1 MSLHQIIKRKLRIY
15 TGNMKKLFLAKL
27 VILLF
32 AFAVFAQVPTE
43 KNVTVFGAKIRY
55 LEAGD
60 AAKPTVILLHGL
72 GAQAESWAL
81 TIPALTANYHVI
93 APDQIGFGKSDKPF
107 LKYRVAT
114 YADFLDKF
122 MSELKIEKAHLVGN
136 SMGGWVATLFAIK
149 YPNKVNKLV
158 LADSAGIVPANA
170 DVNQIYQLNNSTRD
184 EIRANLKLI
193 FASPI
198 LQNNEALVDQF
209 FTQRVIANDGNTINA
224 IIESIIRKEDFLN
237 DELGKVT
244 KPTLIIW
251 GKQDGLLP
259 VSDAAIFNTGIKGS
273 QLLIFDNCGH
283 VPQFEKATDFNK
295 AVLEFLAK
303 N

>member
-1 MSLHQIIKRKLRIY
+1 MKRTLSLLIV
-15 TGNMKKLFLAKL
+15 ML
-27 VILLF
+27 VLTF
-32 AFAVFAQVPTE
+32 AAFAQAPAE

-60 AAKPTVILLHGL
+60 ATKPKVILLHGL

-81 TIPALTANYHVI
+81 TIPALAANYHVI
-93 APDQIGFGKSDKPF
+93 APDQVGFGKSDKPL

-122 MSELKIEKAHLVGN
+122 MSELKIEKTHLVGN
-136 SMGGWVATLFAIK
+136 SMGGWVATLFAVK
-149 YPNKVNKLV
+149 YPHKVGKIV
-158 LADSAGIVPANA
+158 LADSAGIVPANV
-170 DVNQIYQLNNSTRD
+170 DISRIYQLNNSTRD

-193 FASPI
+193 FANPL

-209 FTQRVIANDGNTINA
+209 FTQRVIANDGYTINS
-224 IIESIIRKEDFLN
+224 IIESIKRKEDFLN
-237 DELGKVT
+237 DELGKVQ

-259 VSDAAIFNTGIKGS
+259 VSDANTFNKGIKGS
-273 QLLIFDNCGH
+273 ELVIFDNCGH
-283 VPQFEKATDFNK
+283 VPQFEKAQDFNK
-295 AVLEFLAK
+295 TVLEFLNK
-303 N
+303 